1 MASVVALCISEK
13 RGTTKYPVDSVEVK
27 QNWGILGDAHAGDWH
42 RQISLL
48 ASESMKSMQKV
59 FPALSAGS
67 FAENILTEGIRLSE
81 LPIGTEIS
89 GGRCLLKITQIG
101 KECHQDCAIRKKVGD
116 CIMPR
121 EGVFA
126 IVLKEGI
133 IQMGD
138 EIHIEMRPDQG

>member
-1 MASVVALCISEK
+1 
-13 RGTTKYPVDSVEVK
+13 
-27 QNWGILGDAHAGDWH
+27 
-42 RQISLL
+42 
-48 ASESMKSMQKV
+48 MKSMQKV
-59 FPALSAGS
+59 FPDLSAGS

-89 GGRCLLKITQIG
+89 VGRCLLKITQIG

-116 CIMPR
+116 CVMPR

-133 IQMGD
+133 IHIGD
-138 EIHIEMRPDQG
+138 EIHIELLPDPI